1 MRTVRLVSVCVLTVT
16 LLAGSAL
23 AKSESSPARP
33 SGLKAFLLR
42 ASEPAVHE
50 FPRTPS
56 FSWRPVRGAVRYE
69 FQLSK
74 SPAFGDASIFWRA
87 TAVRSPAVAV
97 PLQLPWMTGQPYA
110 AYARVRAFTSNGVT
124 TWSKPYGFNIR
135 WKQVPRMMPGLPGLS
150 RWTPV
155 EGATSYEVWFT
166 RIGPG
171 SGWTKKVA
179 TRTTAVDHREA
190 YTFHDDPTWTGEVR
204 WRVRAVRV
212 VPPSSRVHLNGLP
225 AVSYGPWTKEFVSK
239 NPQVSGALSA
249 RMALTAGATSRLN
262 TARSHE
268 LTPAFVFSGREA
280 YNVGPSGAYPLYRVY
295 VFSDSDCVN
304 VVFKSAITGS
314 PAYAPRTTGGLKLPA
329 STGKELDDAFVNV
342 LKNGPEGLTFM
353 ADLTPVK
360 STEEASVEAAAEEQT
375 ATEGQD
381 PAIDKP
387 GEDPTLTGA
396 DPTGATVDLPESG
409 WPNGRYYWT
418 VVPVSV
424 FVVDGSTI
432 EYHDVRH
439 PQDTCNQGSRV
450 AFGKQSTPVVA
461 GQGSPFA
468 SGLSPKGRLVAA
480 RGGQATFYGKPLV
493 AWLPVQGA
501 VEYEVQ
507 WSRSKYPWRTSG
519 SVKTAGT
526 AAQLA
531 LNPGSWWYRIR
542 AVNPYLPGK
551 IKAMAWS
558 LPLHVQVAKPRFA
571 IAR

>member
-1 MRTVRLVSVCVLTVT
+1 MRTVRLASVCVLLVT
-16 LLAGSAL
+16 LLAGAAF
-23 AKSESSPARP
+23 AKSGTPARP
-33 SGLKAFLLR
+33 SSLKAFLLR

-56 FSWRPVRGAVRYE
+56 FSWRPVRGSIRYE

-74 SPAFGDASIFWRA
+74 SPGFGDASIFWRA
-87 TAVRSPAVAV
+87 NGVRSPAVAI

-110 AYARVRAFTSNGVT
+110 AYARVRAVTSNGVT
-124 TWSKPYGFNIR
+124 QWSKPYGFNVR
-135 WKQVPRMMPGLPGLS
+135 WKQVPRVVLPGVPGLS

-155 EGATSYEVWFT
+155 EGATSYQVWFT

-190 YTFHDDPTWTGEVR
+190 YTFHDDATWTGEVR

-212 VPPSSRVHLNGLP
+212 VPPASRVHLNGLP
-225 AVSYGPWTKEFVSK
+225 AVSYGPWTKEFVSQ
-239 NPQVSGALSA
+239 NPAVSGALSA
-249 RMALTAGATSRLN
+249 RMALTFGATSRLN

-268 LTPAFVFSGREA
+268 LTPAFSYSGREA
-280 YNVGPSGAYPLYRVY
+280 YNVGPAGAYPLYRVY

-304 VVFKSAITGS
+304 VVFKGAITGA
-314 PAYAPRTTGGLKLPA
+314 PAYAPRSDGALKLPQ
-329 STGKELDDAFVNV
+329 SVGKELDDAFVTV
-342 LKNGPEGLTFM
+342 LKNGAEGTTFM

-360 STEEASVEAAAEEQT
+360 STEEASVEAAAEEK
-375 ATEGQD
+375 TEGQD
-381 PAIDKP
+381 PSIDKP
-387 GEDPTLTGA
+387 GEDPTITGA

-424 FVVDGSTI
+424 YVIDGSTI

-439 PQDTCNQGSRV
+439 PQDTCKQGSEV
-450 AFGKQSTPVVA
+450 AFGKQSAPVVG
-461 GQGSPFA
+461 GQASPFA
-468 SGLSPKGRLVAA
+468 SGLSPKGRLIAA
-480 RGGQATFYGKPLV
+480 RGSNTVFYGRPLV

-507 WSRSKYPWRTSG
+507 WSRQQYPWRPAG
-519 SVKTAGT
+519 AVKTAGT
-526 AAQLA
+526 AAQLG
-531 LNPGSWWYRIR
+531 LTPGVWWYRIR
-542 AVNPYLPGK
+542 AVNPFLPGK

-558 LPLHVQVAKPRFA
+558 QPLRISVAKPRFA
-571 IAR
+571 VAR